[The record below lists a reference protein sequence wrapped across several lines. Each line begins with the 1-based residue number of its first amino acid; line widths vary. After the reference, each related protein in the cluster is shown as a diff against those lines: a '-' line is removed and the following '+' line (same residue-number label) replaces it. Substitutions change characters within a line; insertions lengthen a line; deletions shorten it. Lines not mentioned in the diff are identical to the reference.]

1 MIRNKLT
8 DSEIKKYETIDLK
21 NLEPFSNQNQEEI
34 KNSLFTNINNG
45 KYHITRDDV
54 KKQFEYDKVRNK
66 EFAVGRGRFLKQCKD
81 TMYAKYW

>member
-8 DSEIKKYETIDLK
+8 DSEIKKYETVDLK

-54 KKQFEYDKVRNK
+54 KKQFEYDKVRSK